1 MHAIARSLTAE
12 KIDKK
17 TRKAVLYIFAYM
29 LCCNDINQ
37 LYDTLGLVIN
47 IFGDPDELNAQRR
60 LHRICSFR
68 LNVDEESESLLKD
81 VKKILKTAKK
91 KEEQLKLVDEY
102 FESHEPIIHQSP
114 FNKEAIKRYSLLDEI
129 VHKKTIKSDNN
140 NALFSI
146 PIVRIF
152 HRWWAYLPLWT
163 GLLFN
168 FEERYANDVQKN
180 SSVTYYPMRYSNA
193 VIESYF
199 RTLKK
204 SICQGKRGKQPQ
216 DVIME
221 LHRSV
226 KTQSKANQFSLAQ
239 NSKGRKKK
247 TNIGIAEK
255 WGKRTNEKKNRSAY
269 LKLID
274 KFASKRARRKED
286 QSQSDDVTK
295 KYR

>member
-1 MHAIARSLTAE
+1 M
-12 KIDKK
+12 
-17 TRKAVLYIFAYM
+17 
-29 LCCNDINQ
+29 
-37 LYDTLGLVIN
+37 
-47 IFGDPDELNAQRR
+47 
-60 LHRICSFR
+60 
-68 LNVDEESESLLKD
+68 
-81 VKKILKTAKK
+81 
-91 KEEQLKLVDEY
+91 DEY

-129 VHKKTIKSDNN
+129 IHKKTIKSDNN

-152 HRWWAYLPLWT
+152 YRWWAYLPLWT

-239 NSKGRKKK
+239 NSKGRKRKK

-295 KYR
+295 K